1 MADIDLE
8 LGVARTWKTAAIAA
22 MLLTRSLVAQR
33 DSATQKTFY
42 IPKDAAIAGGFLIAS
57 AGLTLFDTRI
67 AHFFQDTSLAHVR
80 AGRRLDD
87 AFTHINETTLTVG
100 GLALY
105 GIGKLTHA
113 ETMADIAFH
122 AAASVAAA
130 SVTAQLIR
138 GPLGRT
144 RPQNTA
150 TPYDDQ
156 YDFHFMKGFGH
167 FEQRAFPSIHSS
179 SGFAA
184 ASAIVAEV
192 KRRNPG
198 AVWAVGIP
206 AYALALTPGLS
217 RMYLGQHWASDV
229 FAGAFLGTFY
239 GWRIVNYSHSHATT
253 PLDHVFLGT
262 VKSSRFEATSRDAM
276 QIGWNITF

>member
-1 MADIDLE
+1 M
-8 LGVARTWKTAAIAA
+8 
-22 MLLTRSLVAQR
+22 LVAHTAMAQQ

-42 IPKDAAIAGGFLIAS
+42 IPKDALVAGGFLAGS
-57 AGLTLFDTRI
+57 AVLSVFDARI
-67 AHFFQDTSLAHVR
+67 AHYFQDTTHVHVR
-80 AGRRLDD
+80 VGRRLDD

-105 GIGKLTHA
+105 GIGKLTHQ
-113 ETMADIAFH
+113 ETLADVAFH
-122 AAASVAAA
+122 TAASVAAA
-130 SVTAQLIR
+130 SLTAQVIR

-156 YDFHFMKGFGH
+156 YEFHFMKGFGH

-192 KRRNPG
+192 RRRDPG
-198 AVWAVGIP
+198 AAWAVGIP

-217 RMYLGQHWASDV
+217 RMYLGQHWASDI

-262 VKSSRFEATSRDAM
+262 VRSTRLDTAPRNAM
-276 QIGWNITF
+276 QIGWNVTF